1 MNKYLP
7 TNVSGDSWV
16 RSKRIVVENPL
27 LTPTRTIKYSEEKVV
42 QLADDTLFK
51 SMGTLEVTL
60 DESMLLN
67 EIDIVDPITGEPT
80 GHKVSYQDI
89 YAIFYSSYIHF
100 ATQRDNPIENDGG
113 SGDGELPPED
123 ENGGN

>member
-7 TNVSGDSWV
+7 TNVSGDSWI

-27 LTPTRTIKYSEEKVV
+27 LSSERKIKYSEEKVV

-51 SMGTLEVTL
+51 PMGTLEVTL

-100 ATQRDNPIENDGG
+100 ATQRDNPIEDDGG

>member
-7 TNVSGDSWV
+7 TNVSGDSWI

-27 LTPTRTIKYSEEKVV
+27 LSPERKIKYTEEKVV

-51 SMGTLEVTL
+51 PMGTLEVTI

-67 EIDIVDPITGEPT
+67 ELDIVDPVTGVPT
-80 GHKVSYQDI
+80 GQKITYRDI

-100 ATQRDNPIENDGG
+100 ATQRDNPIENGGG
-113 SGDGELPPED
+113 SGDDELPPED